1 VIARVNGLLTLQDEA
16 ACAMARNPIMMPWMP
31 QLNLW
36 GSPLYNELYVGLCRA
51 LAAPWLGV
59 RPTTDTDA
67 MRTERG
73 AGKPGEGKTLASAK
87 GWQLLDS
94 RQFEGHPIGASSL
107 AELCRTVRGTRDQ
120 NGISSSRSS

>member
-1 VIARVNGLLTLQDEA
+1 
-16 ACAMARNPIMMPWMP
+16 MARNPIMLPWMP
-31 QLNLW
+31 HLSLW

-51 LAAPWLGV
+51 LAGPWIGGV
-59 RPTTDTDA
+59 PPASGPCRDRAGRSMKKTD
-67 MRTERG
+67 
-73 AGKPGEGKTLASAK
+73 EGKTLASAK

-94 RQFEGHPIGASSL
+94 RQSEGHPVGASSL